1 MAKKNL
7 NNCVVIRVSDKTKE
21 KLIRYYED
29 KKRDK
34 VIPYVVFQAQEE
46 DTVITLYES
55 GKCMFQGV
63 SADVDAA
70 MWGTVLENTKEKQE
84 ERKKADAKYYN
95 CSSVGSDEVGTGDY
109 FGPIVVTA
117 CFVPKEDIEFLEKL
131 GVGDSKKID
140 DSKIMKIAPEIAKKV
155 KYRSVI
161 LSNKEYNEKYTKELN
176 MNKIKAIMHNKVLYQ
191 LVTEEKP
198 KYDYIIVDEFARE
211 ARYYEYIKDVPN
223 IQKNI
228 TFMTKAEDKN
238 LAVACGSIISRYLF
252 IKEFDKICDELH
264 IPLPKGA
271 GKDVDTIG
279 EEVVEKYGEEIL
291 NTIAKKNFKNTDRIL
306 HTLIY

>member
-1 MAKKNL
+1 MN
-7 NNCVVIRVSDKTKE
+7 VVIKVNDEIKE
-21 KLIRYYED
+21 KMIEYYKD
-29 KKRDK
+29 KRRDK
-34 VIPYVVFQAQEE
+34 VIPYVVFQAEEE
-46 DTVITLYES
+46 DTVITMYES
-55 GKCMFQGV
+55 GKVMFQGT

-70 MWGTVLENTKEKQE
+70 MWGVALENTKEKKE
-84 ERKKADAKYYN
+84 EKKKADAKYYN
-95 CSSVGSDEVGTGDY
+95 CSAVGSDEVGTGDY

-117 CFVPKEDIEFLEKL
+117 AYVKKEDISFLEKL

-140 DSKIMKIAPEIAKKV
+140 DNKILKIAPEIAKNI

-161 LSNKEYNEKYTKELN
+161 LSNNEYNEKYTRDTN
-176 MNKIKAIMHNKVLYQ
+176 MNKIKAIMHNRVLYQ

-198 KYDYIIVDEFARE
+198 TYDYIIVDEFARE
-211 ARYYEYIKDVPN
+211 ARYYEYLQEQPV

-252 IKEFDKICDELH
+252 LKEFDKICDSIH

-271 GKDVDTIG
+271 GKDVDSIG
-279 EEVVEKYGEEIL
+279 EEVVEKYGEDKLKE
-291 NTIAKKNFKNTDRIL
+291 IAKINFKNTDRIL
-306 HTLIY
+306 HTMVF